1 MRGAFLE
8 DLTWPEAGAR
18 IAADA
23 VVVLPVGAAAKEHG
37 PHLPLRTD
45 YLVARELGRRLAEAL
60 PVLVAPV
67 ISFGYYP
74 AFVRYPGSQHL
85 RAETFM
91 ALVTDVLT
99 GFVRQGVRRLAIINT
114 GVSTEA
120 PLRIVVRDFYA
131 EQGLRV
137 AVADLATLGRAVKPR
152 LRQKLGGHAD
162 ELETSLVLAI
172 EPGAVRMDRAE
183 PDYGNFREGA
193 AAPKSVFYVPVVFD
207 GDPASGPD
215 WSRIGARGDPSLAT
229 RETGEAALAEI
240 TRELVEGL
248 VTVYPDL
255 GAPSP

>member
-8 DLTWPEAGAR
+8 DLTWPEAGDR
-18 IAADA
+18 IAAQA
-23 VVVLPVGAAAKEHG
+23 VVVIPVGGAAKEHG

-99 GFVRQGVRRLAIINT
+99 GFVRQGVRRLSIVNT
-114 GVSTEA
+114 GVSTEG
-120 PLRIVVRDFYA
+120 PLRVVVRDFYA
-131 EQGLRV
+131 EHGLRV
-137 AVADLATLGRAVKPR
+137 AVADLTSLGRAVTPR

-172 EPGAVRMDRAE
+172 EPDAVRMDRAE
-183 PDYGNFREGA
+183 PDYGHPA
-193 AAPKSVFYVPVVFD
+193 DAPANVFYQPVIFD

-215 WSRIGARGDPSLAT
+215 WSRTGARGDPSLAT
-229 RETGEAALAEI
+229 RETGEAALREI
-240 TRELVEGL
+240 VRELVDGL
-248 VTVYPDL
+248 VALHPDL
-255 GAPSP
+255 R

>member
-18 IAADA
+18 IAAGA
-23 VVVLPVGAAAKEHG
+23 VVVVPVGAAAKEHG

-45 YLVARELGRRLAEAL
+45 YLVARELGRRVAEAL

-67 ISFGYYP
+67 VSFGYYP

-91 ALVTDVLT
+91 ALLTDLLT
-99 GFVRQGVRRLAIINT
+99 GFVRQGARRLAVINT

-120 PLRIVVRDFYA
+120 PLRVVVRDFYA
-131 EQGLRV
+131 AHGVRV
-137 AVADLATLGRAVKPR
+137 AVADLAALGRAVGPR

-172 EPGAVRMDRAE
+172 EPGAVRMARAE
-183 PDYGNFREGA
+183 PDYGHLA
-193 AAPKSVFYVPVVFD
+193 DAPRTVFYQPVVFD
-207 GDPASGPD
+207 ADPGSGPD
-215 WSRIGARGDPSLAT
+215 WSRTGARGDPSLAT
-229 RETGEAALAEI
+229 RETGEAALREI

-248 VTVYPDL
+248 VALHPDL
-255 GAPSP
+255 R

>member
-8 DLTWPEAGAR
+8 DLTWPEAAAH
-18 IAADA
+18 IAAGA
-23 VVVLPVGAAAKEHG
+23 VVVVPVGAAAKEHG

-45 YLVARELGRRLAEAL
+45 YLVARELGRRVAEAL

-85 RAETFM
+85 RVETFM

-120 PLRIVVRDFYA
+120 PLRVVVRDVYA
-131 EQGLRV
+131 AHGVRV
-137 AVADLATLGRAVKPR
+137 AVADLAALGRAVRPR

-172 EPGAVRMDRAE
+172 EPDAVRMARAA
-183 PDYGNFREGA
+183 PDYGHLA
-193 AAPKSVFYVPVVFD
+193 DAPATVFYQPVVFD
-207 GDPASGPD
+207 ADPGSGPD
-215 WSRIGARGDPSLAT
+215 WSRTGARGDPSLAT
-229 RETGEAALAEI
+229 PEVGAAALGEI

-248 VTVYPDL
+248 AAVFPDL
-255 GAPSP
+255 RSTPG

>member
-18 IAADA
+18 IAAGA
-23 VVVLPVGAAAKEHG
+23 VVVVPVGAAAKEHG

-45 YLVARELGRRLAEAL
+45 CLIARDLGRRVAEAL

-67 ISFGYYP
+67 VSFGYYP

-91 ALVTDVLT
+91 ALVTDVLA
-99 GFVRQGVRRLAIINT
+99 GFARQGVRRLAIINT

-120 PLRIVVRDFYA
+120 PIRIVVRDFYA
-131 EQGLRV
+131 EHGLRV
-137 AVADLATLGRAVKPR
+137 AVADLAALGRAVKPR

-172 EPGAVRMDRAE
+172 EPDAVRMAQAE
-183 PDYGNFREGA
+183 PDYGHLA
-193 AAPKSVFYVPVVFD
+193 DAPANVFYRPVVFD

-215 WSRIGARGDPSLAT
+215 WSRTGARGDPSLAT
-229 RETGEAALAEI
+229 REIGEAALREI
-240 TRELVEGL
+240 TRELVDGL
-248 VTVYPDL
+248 VALYPDL
-255 GAPSP
+255 EAAGD

>member
-1 MRGAFLE
+1 MRGALLE

-18 IAADA
+18 ITADA
-23 VVVLPVGAAAKEHG
+23 VVVLPVGGAAKEHG

-45 YLVARELGRRLAEAL
+45 YLVARELGRRVAEAL

-91 ALVTDVLT
+91 ALVTDLLT

-120 PLRIVVRDFYA
+120 PIRIVVRDFYA
-131 EQGLRV
+131 EHGIRV
-137 AVADLATLGRAVKPR
+137 AVADLGTLGRAVRPR

-172 EPGAVRMDRAE
+172 EPDAVRMARAE
-183 PDYGNFREGA
+183 PDYGHLA
-193 AAPKSVFYVPVVFD
+193 DAPPNVFYQPVIFD
-207 GDPASGPD
+207 GDPKSGPD
-215 WSRIGARGDPSLAT
+215 WSRTGARGDPSLAT
-229 RETGEAALAEI
+229 RETGEAALQEI
-240 TRELVEGL
+240 TRELVDGFVGL
-248 VTVYPDL
+248 YPEL
-255 GAPSP
+255 R

>member
-18 IAADA
+18 IAAGA

-45 YLVARELGRRLAEAL
+45 YLVARELGRRVAEAL

-67 ISFGYYP
+67 VSFGYYP

-91 ALVTDVLT
+91 ALLTDILA
-99 GFVRQGVRRLAIINT
+99 GFVGQGARRLAVINT

-120 PLRIVVRDFYA
+120 PLRIVARDFYA
-131 EQGLRV
+131 THGVRV
-137 AVADLATLGRAVKPR
+137 AVADLATLGRAIKPR
-152 LRQKLGGHAD
+152 LEQKLGGHAD

-172 EPGAVRMDRAE
+172 EPDAVRMERAE
-183 PDYGNFREGA
+183 PDYGHLAGA
-193 AAPKSVFYVPVVFD
+193 PASVFYQPVVF
-207 GDPASGPD
+207 GSDPGSGPD
-215 WSRIGARGDPSLAT
+215 WSRTGARGDPSLAS
-229 RETGEAALAEI
+229 RDTGEAALREI
-240 TRELVEGL
+240 TRELVEGFL
-248 VTVYPDL
+248 TIYPEL
-255 GAPSP
+255 R

>member
-8 DLTWPEAGAR
+8 DLTWTEAGAR

-45 YLVARELGRRLAEAL
+45 YLVARELGRRVAEAL

-85 RAETFM
+85 RAETFT

-120 PLRIVVRDFYA
+120 PIRIVVRDFYA
-131 EQGLRV
+131 EHGLRV

-172 EPGAVRMDRAE
+172 DPGAVRMDRAE
-183 PDYGNFREGA
+183 PDYGHAGDAR
-193 AAPKSVFYVPVVFD
+193 KTVFYVPVVFD

-240 TRELVEGL
+240 TRELVDGL
-248 VTVYPDL
+248 VALHPDL
-255 GAPSP
+255 ARDAGG